1 MARKDARVDPAV
13 IAALTDVEMRQ
24 ERRQGPSAR
33 SGGDGR
39 RQTPVRPSE
48 VRRRERQLSVTFSDP
63 EIPER
68 LRALARAWGW
78 VAPDG
83 ASPAV
88 SRVVEALV
96 VPALEEAEGT
106 RAQRAAERE
115 NGEAG
120 G

>member
-1 MARKDARVDPAV
+1 
-13 IAALTDVEMRQ
+13 
-24 ERRQGPSAR
+24 
-33 SGGDGR
+33 
-39 RQTPVRPSE
+39 VRPSE